1 MAMRSTFS
9 TFVSRTLLAITMS
22 MIGLAGFTTCAAQ
35 PILGKWKGVSAKIY
49 YSADYAKQLG
59 KSMEE
64 KTPKETGNSTLEYK
78 ADHSFV
84 MTFTPP
90 GDTQTTTMNGTWKL
104 SGDQL
109 TFMVEPKFN
118 PRKTITTATISIQ
131 GNTMLITALIPPPSR
146 ISKTISTCTR
156 M

>member
-1 MAMRSTFS
+1 MQSTFS
-9 TFVSRTLLAITMS
+9 TCASRALLVITITT
-22 MIGLAGFTTCAAQ
+22 IGITGFTTCAAQ
-35 PILGKWKGVSAKIY
+35 AILGKWKGVSAKFF
-49 YSADYAKQLG
+49 YSADYAKELG
-59 KSMEE
+59 KSTEE
-64 KTPKETGNSTLEYK
+64 KTPKETGNSTVEYK

-90 GDTQTTTMNGTWKL
+90 GNTQTTTMNGTWKL

-109 TFMVEPKFN
+109 TFTVEPKFN

-131 GNTMLITALIPPPSR
+131 GNTLLITALIPPPSR
-146 ISKTISTCTR
+146 ITKTISTCTR